1 VLTNA
6 QGQFVIS
13 NAPFGY
19 YKLMADGST
28 ATVTNESFPTIE
40 YDMVT
45 VAGQD
50 NSVGTPIYLP
60 ALDTVDQLCVDA
72 THGGT
77 LTLPQQPGFSLTVL
91 PGSATFPGGSK
102 TGCVSVSM
110 VNADKMPMPPGFGQ
124 QPRFIVTIQ
133 PVGTTF
139 NPPAPMTL
147 PNTDGLL
154 PRHVTEMYSYDH
166 DLSMFVAIGT
176 GTVSA
181 DGSVVASDPGVGV
194 LKAGWHCCGDP
205 NFNGAT
211 GDCGQ
216 CKVCTGTQ
224 CVNTQNGTGCGAPQ
238 SGSYA
243 LSFNNGANTVNIS
256 LGAACFAST
265 CQTGSCSP
273 PANGFNPQV
282 LKDALTDVLGRIYDN
297 NGSCL
302 ESTLQHRMQMGLA
315 QHPNTGLLIDCM
327 PTPPD
332 EPTLCGE
339 ESNVG
344 VNHVILYGN
353 AFTWSGCG
361 STAAVLMHELVHS
374 LANDPG
380 DPDGG
385 YHNSNLSA
393 GAPDCRDR
401 PYGCEK
407 QCYNFGNGNDVACE
421 LPPAQIQ
428 SAINANDGASVACG
442 NCKSV
447 SFTYTVTDANHNK
460 HTVADTQIVCS
471 TVH

>member
-1 VLTNA
+1 
-6 QGQFVIS
+6 
-13 NAPFGY
+13 
-19 YKLMADGST
+19 
-28 ATVTNESFPTIE
+28 
-40 YDMVT
+40 
-45 VAGQD
+45 
-50 NSVGTPIYLP
+50 
-60 ALDTVDQLCVDA
+60 
-72 THGGT
+72 
-77 LTLPQQPGFSLTVL
+77 
-91 PGSATFPGGSK
+91 
-102 TGCVSVSM
+102 
-110 VNADKMPMPPGFGQ
+110 
-124 QPRFIVTIQ
+124 
-133 PVGTTF
+133 
-139 NPPAPMTL
+139 
-147 PNTDGLL
+147 
-154 PRHVTEMYSYDH
+154 MYSYDH